1 MWLNIAR
8 NTPVGKLWQIR
19 EITVEHQGLIY
30 FSKNLLLLRGTRVVF
45 LKEEQE
51 HSWDDRLA

>member
-1 MWLNIAR
+1 M
-8 NTPVGKLWQIR
+8 
-19 EITVEHQGLIY
+19 EHQGLIY

-51 HSWDDRLA
+51 HSWDDRVA